1 MFSNKIKDIYVDG
14 LLYPLIVLN
23 TDNSPAIDEEVDMV
37 LLAPTLKANITVN
50 FTIAKFYIITHDW
63 LHHKR

>member
-50 FTIAKFYIITHDW
+50 FTIAKFYIITHD
-63 LHHKR
+63 